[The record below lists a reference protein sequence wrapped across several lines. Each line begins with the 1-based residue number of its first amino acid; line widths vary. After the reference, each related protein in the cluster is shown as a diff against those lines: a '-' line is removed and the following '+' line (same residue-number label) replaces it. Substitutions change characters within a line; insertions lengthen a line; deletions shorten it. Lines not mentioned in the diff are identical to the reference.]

1 MDGGEHTDSFD
12 RQEDEGSASL
22 LLSKIGYSVVV
33 VVTTDSR
40 VMPRTPGPRADDALL
55 KSLAI
60 APEKI
65 LSLCADV
72 DSRTVYAGNAEA
84 AQLLRVGAAL
94 GPVELFAE
102 DEQGKEVRYTL
113 SAIRNIEEL
122 FVFRMHPSGKSE
134 DTREVTPAALRKRHA
149 RTAIQPRSGR

>member
-1 MDGGEHTDSFD
+1 
-12 RQEDEGSASL
+12 
-22 LLSKIGYSVVV
+22 
-33 VVTTDSR
+33 
-40 VMPRTPGPRADDALL
+40 MPRRPGPHADDALL
-55 KSLAI
+55 KGLAI

-72 DSRTVYAGNAEA
+72 DSRTAYAGNAGE

-94 GPVELFAE
+94 GPVEFFAE
-102 DEQGKEVRYTL
+102 DELGKEVRYTL

-122 FVFRMHPSGKSE
+122 FVFRMHPSGKPE

-149 RTAIQPRSGR
+149 RAVIQPRSVR